1 LVLGAVVTFLM
12 RAVDVSGVLFMG
24 SRRVTA
30 NRRQEN
36 EESGDYSQDIF
47 SVHSP

>member
-1 LVLGAVVTFLM
+1 M

-30 NRRQEN
+30 NRRHEN
-36 EESGDYSQDIF
+36 EESSDYSHDIF
-47 SVHSP
+47 SVHSR